1 MMIAGATSKQVI
13 VEQTATSVDSSTEIQ
28 HGTWIVA
35 YDSLNFHKKVFHER
49 VGRHDESRDF
59 TSRLATK
66 VHRLPFETLLCT
78 ALHCFRASHQVM
90 INTFSKQLNVM

>member
-1 MMIAGATSKQVI
+1 MLIAGATSKQVI

-35 YDSLNFHKKVFHER
+35 YDNLNFHKKVFHER

-59 TSRLATK
+59 TSHLVTYKHQDQK
-66 VHRLPFETLLCT
+66 V
-78 ALHCFRASHQVM
+78 VM
-90 INTFSKQLNVM
+90 ISTIL

>member
-1 MMIAGATSKQVI
+1 MLIARATSKQVI

-35 YDSLNFHKKVFHER
+35 NDNLNFHKKVFPER

-59 TSRLATK
+59 YQSPGNKLYIGS
-66 VHRLPFETLLCT
+66 LLK
-78 ALHCFRASHQVM
+78 H
-90 INTFSKQLNVM
+90 FSVLI